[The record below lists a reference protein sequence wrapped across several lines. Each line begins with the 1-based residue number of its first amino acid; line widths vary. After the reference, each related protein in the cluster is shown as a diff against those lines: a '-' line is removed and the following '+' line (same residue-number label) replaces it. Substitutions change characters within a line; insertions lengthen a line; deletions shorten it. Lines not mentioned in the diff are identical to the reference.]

1 MARTASSF
9 SRGEPKFSEEKQ
21 ILVLCEDTKSGKL
34 YLQEAADY
42 FRAAL
47 LVDVAHA
54 GVTHPSG
61 IVAHA
66 IERQHKY
73 DEVYCAIDRDSHAC
87 FDKALDM
94 AKAHKK
100 ITIVPS
106 YPSFEFWILLHFG
119 YCRKPF
125 NRTGRLSPGGCV
137 IKDIKTYPLLADY
150 DKGKDRSYF
159 NELLGDPFQIA
170 RKASPR
176 VLKDAQD
183 SKAPN
188 PSTEIHLLIDKF
200 ESLSAPRKIAK

>member
-9 SRGEPKFSEEKQ
+9 ARGEPKFSEEKL
-21 ILVLCEDTKSGKL
+21 ILVLCEDTKSGKQ
-34 YLQEAADY
+34 YLQEAASH
-42 FRAAL
+42 FRANL

-66 IERQHKY
+66 IERQNKY
-73 DEVYCAIDRDSHAC
+73 DEVYCAIDRDSHVC
-87 FDKALDM
+87 FDRALDM

-100 ITIVPS
+100 ITVIPS

-119 YCRKPF
+119 YSRKPF
-125 NRTGRLSPGGCV
+125 NRTGRLSPGDCV
-137 IKDIKTYPLLADY
+137 IRDIKTYALLADY

-159 NELLGDPFQIA
+159 NELLGKPFQIA
-170 RKASPR
+170 RKAAPR

-183 SKAPN
+183 SEALN

-200 ESLSAPRKIAK
+200 ESLSAPKKLVK

>member
-1 MARTASSF
+1 MARNASSF
-9 SRGEPKFSEEKQ
+9 ARGEPKFATEKR
-21 ILVLCEDTKSGKL
+21 ILVLCEDTKSGKQ

-66 IERQHKY
+66 IKRQTKY
-73 DEVYCAIDRDSHAC
+73 DEVYCAIDRDSHVC
-87 FDKALDM
+87 FDKAINM
-94 AKAHKK
+94 AQAHEK
-100 ITIVPS
+100 IKIVPS

-125 NRTGRLSPGGCV
+125 NRTERLSPGGCV
-137 IKDIKTYPLLADY
+137 IKDIKANPLLADY

-159 NELLGDPFQIA
+159 HELLGGPFDTA
-170 RKASPR
+170 RKVSPR
-176 VLKDAQD
+176 VLKDAKD
-183 SKAPN
+183 SNQLN
-188 PSTEIHLLIDKF
+188 PSTEIHILIEKF
-200 ESLSAPRKIAK
+200 ESLSAPQKIIT